1 LEVSVRSRLLP
12 VLILAASF
20 PSPACRRAAGPA
32 PAEPVP
38 VLRYGPA
45 REIAR
50 IADPRIDE
58 SSGLAASIRH
68 PDAFWTHNDSGD
80 SARVF
85 LIDRGGRTLGV
96 AHLEGVTA
104 LDWEDIASYRAG
116 GEGWILVADVGDNAR
131 RRETGVLHLLRE
143 PVIRIPGEG
152 EEAPVVEVAPD
163 SEIRFRYEDGPR
175 DCEAVAV
182 DPTES
187 TIYLLS
193 KELAVSRIYSLPIP
207 APGSEGPRVARFVAE
222 VRLPYPNA
230 MDISPDGRRAVV
242 LTYGDAHEFTRAE
255 GEPWARAFSRA
266 PRAVKA
272 PPRPQGE
279 AICYGPD
286 GRTLYLTSENAHQ
299 PLWEIPVVE

>member
-1 LEVSVRSRLLP
+1 MRSRLLP
-12 VLILAASF
+12 ALILAASF
-20 PSPACRRAAGPA
+20 LSPACRTAVGPA
-32 PAEPVP
+32 LPETGAP
-38 VLRYGPA
+38 LQYGPA
-45 REIAR
+45 RELAR

-58 SSGLAASIRH
+58 SSGLAASVRYR
-68 PDAFWTHNDSGD
+68 DAFWTHNDSGD
-80 SARVF
+80 SARLF
-85 LIDRGGRTLGV
+85 LIDRSGRTLGV
-96 AHLEGVTA
+96 VRLEGTTA
-104 LDWEDIASYRAG
+104 FDWEDIASYRSG
-116 GEGWILVADVGDNAR
+116 GEGWILVADVGDNSR
-131 RRETGVLHLLRE
+131 RREYGVLHLLRE
-143 PVIRIPGEG
+143 PEIRVPGEG

-163 SEIRFRYEDGPR
+163 SQIRFRYEDGPR

-187 TIYLLS
+187 AIYLLS

-207 APGSEGPRVARFVAE
+207 APGSEGPHVAGFVAE

-242 LTYGDAHEFTRAE
+242 LTYGDAHEFSRAA
-255 GEPWARAFSRA
+255 GEPWSRAFSRA

-272 PPRPQGE
+272 PVRPQGE
-279 AICYGPD
+279 AVCYGPD